1 MISDEQYRYLSEAGF
16 TKALALYEG
25 RNGGSEMQ
33 DMNDKANIDALQA
46 LAHAET
52 YGIEYYV
59 LHSYF
64 YNFFRQ
70 EEAKT
75 YDEAT
80 YRALMESIFSG
91 KNPYLDHPAFAGNF
105 AADEPNFTEIERVYY
120 QVLIY
125 NEMMQKYAD
134 NGGEAFVNLLPY
146 EGVNASVRVKYEA
159 YLTYY
164 FEYIAPLLGYVS
176 YDHYPLNY
184 SGEGDTWQ
192 NEVSETHLLNLE
204 LMAQLCK
211 KHGVELRTFIWA
223 RTNDSSSGH
232 RAVQNANDL
241 RFQIYSNMAFGSKEM
256 TYFMYCDYY
265 VKGTGSSTTLIDSQ
279 TGERTQL
286 YYWAQEANNE
296 VHAMED
302 AFLNFTWDSVTVYDT
317 GATCKQLSLLEK
329 DVALKD
335 AISSVSSN
343 ADLLIGN
350 FISKDGEDGFLV
362 MNYTDPYG
370 VEEAQT
376 VALTFNGAA
385 KAAVYFGGEKKVVEL
400 VNGVCTLTLE
410 AGAGAFIVP
419 LA

>member
-1 MISDEQYRYLSEAGF
+1 
-16 TKALALYEG
+16 
-25 RNGGSEMQ
+25 MQ

-52 YGIEYYV
+52 YGIDYYV

-64 YNFFRQ
+64 YNLFRQ
-70 EEAKT
+70 EDAKT

-105 AADEPNFTEIERVYY
+105 AADEPSFTELERVYY

-125 NEMMQKYAD
+125 NEMMQKYAA

-146 EGVNASVRVKYEA
+146 EGVNANVRVKYNA
-159 YLTYY
+159 YLAYY

-184 SGEGDTWQ
+184 SGEGDTWK

-211 KHGVELRTFIWA
+211 KNGVELRTFIWA
-223 RTNDSSSGH
+223 RTADSSAGH

-241 RFQIYSNMAFGSKEM
+241 RFQIYSNLAFGATEM

-265 VKGTGSSTTLIDSQ
+265 AKDTGNSTALIDCQ

-286 YYWAQEANNE
+286 YYWAQEVNNE
-296 VHAMED
+296 VHAFED
-302 AFLNFTWDSVTVYDT
+302 AFLNFTWDSVTAYDT
-317 GATCKQLSLLEK
+317 GDTCRQLSLLEQ
-329 DVALKD
+329 DVSLNSRIA
-335 AISSVSSN
+335 AVSSDT
-343 ADLLIGN
+343 DLLIGN
-350 FISKDGEDGFLV
+350 FVGKKNGEDGFLV

-370 VEEAQT
+370 QTGGKT
-376 VALTFNGAA
+376 VALTFDNAT
-385 KAAVYFGGEKKVVEL
+385 KAAVYCGGEKKLVEL
-400 VNGVCTLTLE
+400 ENGVCTLTLE

-419 LA
+419 IA